1 MGGDAP
7 MVPKRKK
14 QKHGFRLNFRNDE
27 RGRSSFLNGF
37 IRGPQY
43 LKNMDASLNFRHD
56 KKRSPRS
63 ERGRVR
69 VIFLPFYKANYIV
82 LKARDATHGKIRRAR
97 DDGLR
102 ELPERVRVRVNQL

>member
-1 MGGDAP
+1 

-14 QKHGFRLNFRNDE
+14 QKHGFPIKNLGNDE
-27 RGRSSFLNGF
+27 RGRSSPLNGF

-69 VIFLPFYKANYIV
+69 VIFLPFYKANYMV
-82 LKARDATHGKIRRAR
+82 LKARDRHAR
-97 DDGLR
+97 QDTPCSR
-102 ELPERVRVRVNQL
+102 WRFRKLPERVRV